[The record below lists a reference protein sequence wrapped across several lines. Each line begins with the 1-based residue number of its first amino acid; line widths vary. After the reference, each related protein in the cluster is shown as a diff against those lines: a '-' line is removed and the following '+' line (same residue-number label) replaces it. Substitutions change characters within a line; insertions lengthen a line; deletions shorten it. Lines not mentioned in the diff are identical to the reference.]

1 MTTHSDVMRQLASE
15 DCPECV
21 GTGNFYGNDEDGDYL
36 PCDACGGTGFK
47 KKEKSALELLG
58 EIQGIVKRSNERN
71 YGDGERKF

>member
-1 MTTHSDVMRQLASE
+1 MTAHSDIMRQIGRE

-21 GTGNFYGNDEDGDYL
+21 STGNFYGNDEDGDYL

-47 KKEKSALELLG
+47 KEKSPLELLT
-58 EIQGIVKRSNERN
+58 EIQNIVKRSNERN